1 MDLLIA
7 EEVAKQAT
15 EYIRKLLD
23 KIKELEAENKRL
35 RVESCENRKSL
46 HS

>member
-15 EYIRKLLD
+15 EYIRKLLE
-23 KIKELEAENKRL
+23 KIEELEAENERL
-35 RVESCENRKSL
+35 RVELCENRKSL